1 MMNGVNDSKEVAQ
14 SFIDLV
20 NMAKGLMD
28 ENQQSS
34 VAQELELFQVQEV
47 EVGEVKAESF
57 FGLVL
62 VNRLLQQLI

>member
-1 MMNGVNDSKEVAQ
+1 MNSVNDSKEIEQ

-34 VAQELELFQVQEV
+34 VTQELELFPAQEV

-57 FGLVL
+57 FGFLL
-62 VNRLLQQLI
+62 VNHLFQQLI

>member
-20 NMAKGLMD
+20 NMAKELMD

-62 VNRLLQQLI
+62 VNHLLQQLI

>member
-62 VNRLLQQLI
+62 VNHLLQQLI

>member
-57 FGLVL
+57 FGLML
-62 VNRLLQQLI
+62 VNHLFQQLI

>member
-20 NMAKGLMD
+20 NMEKGLMD

-62 VNRLLQQLI
+62 VNHLLQQLI

>member
-20 NMAKGLMD
+20 NMAKELMD

-62 VNRLLQQLI
+62 VNHLFQQLI

>member
-62 VNRLLQQLI
+62 VNHLFQQLI

>member
-34 VAQELELFQVQEV
+34 VAQELELFQVQQV

-62 VNRLLQQLI
+62 VNHLFQQLI

>member
-34 VAQELELFQVQEV
+34 VARELELFQVQEV

-62 VNRLLQQLI
+62 VNHLLQQLI